1 MTARDKAIALVR
13 SFSKQMPPKVIPTAS
28 TKSGELSCNIDLFA
42 NIPRAKQC
50 ALIAVDEMEKTLLMV
65 YNGVDNIPHLVTA
78 YKSEKDYNDNVK
90 NIRDV
95 LKHDLAKEIMWLSD
109 VKTEIEKL

>member
-50 ALIAVDEMEKTLLMV
+50 ALIAVDEIESLLHFYV
-65 YNGVDNIPHLVTA
+65 VGHNEREER
-78 YKSEKDYNDNVK
+78 KFWE
-90 NIRDV
+90 
-95 LKHDLAKEIMWLSD
+95 D